1 MNDFSSYI
9 GIIGGGISGL
19 TLGCTLKKYRINT
32 IIFEKEPHLHDEGAG
47 ISISPN
53 GLIALEHL
61 DLKNELEQAIE
72 DKKRALAEAENT
84 RRRGIKD
91 LEQSRKYGHL
101 SFAREM
107 LSVVDSLESA
117 VNSSPQNKDELSDEI
132 KNFIVGVEMTLEQ
145 LKQVFNNHNIS
156 KIDPQGDKFD
166 YNVHQAMF
174 EKETD
179 EVEPGLIIEV
189 MQPGWSL
196 HDRLLR
202 PAMVGVSKKK
212 INKD

>member
-1 MNDFSSYI
+1 MTKNKTKKQVSSD
-9 GIIGGGISGL
+9 S
-19 TLGCTLKKYRINT
+19 KKNENNNIDENENEE
-32 IIFEKEPHLHDEGAG
+32 IIFEDNNDNNVLNSEE
-47 ISISPN
+47 
-53 GLIALEHL
+53 E
-61 DLKNELEQAIE
+61 LKKELEQAIE

-101 SFAREM
+101 AFAREM

-117 VNSSPQNKDELSDEI
+117 VNSSPQNKDELADET

-179 EVEPGLIIEV
+179 EFEPGLIIEV

-212 INKD
+212 TDKD

>member
-1 MNDFSSYI
+1 MTKNKTKKQVSSNSKNNENNNI
-9 GIIGGGISGL
+9 EENKDEEILSDDKNNLIFDEE
-19 TLGCTLKKYRINT
+19 LKK
-32 IIFEKEPHLHDEGAG
+32 
-47 ISISPN
+47 
-53 GLIALEHL
+53 
-61 DLKNELEQAIE
+61 ELEQAIE
-72 DKKRALAEAENT
+72 DKKRALADAENT

-91 LEQSRKYGHL
+91 LEQSRKYGHISL
-101 SFAREM
+101 AREM

-117 VNSSPQNKDELSDEI
+117 ANSSPQNKDELTDEI

-212 INKD
+212 ANKD

>member
-1 MNDFSSYI
+1 MTKNKTKKQVSSESKNNENNSFEENKVEEVLSEDNKDFNSEEE
-9 GIIGGGISGL
+9 
-19 TLGCTLKKYRINT
+19 LKK
-32 IIFEKEPHLHDEGAG
+32 
-47 ISISPN
+47 
-53 GLIALEHL
+53 
-61 DLKNELEQAIE
+61 ELEQAIE
-72 DKKRALAEAENT
+72 DKKRALADAENT

-91 LEQSRKYGHL
+91 LEQLRKYGHI

-107 LSVVDSLESA
+107 LSVIDSLESA
-117 VNSSPQNKDELSDEI
+117 VNSSPQNKDQLTDEI

>member
-1 MNDFSSYI
+1 MTKNKTKKQFSSDSKKNENNNI
-9 GIIGGGISGL
+9 EENENEEVVSQDNNDL
-19 TLGCTLKKYRINT
+19 NSDEDLKK
-32 IIFEKEPHLHDEGAG
+32 
-47 ISISPN
+47 
-53 GLIALEHL
+53 
-61 DLKNELEQAIE
+61 ELEQAIE
-72 DKKRALAEAENT
+72 DKKRALADAENT

-91 LEQSRKYGHL
+91 LEQSRKYGHISL
-101 SFAREM
+101 AREM

-117 VNSSPQNKDELSDEI
+117 VNSSPQNKDELTDEI

-179 EVEPGLIIEV
+179 EVEPGLVIEV

>member
-1 MNDFSSYI
+1 MTKNKTKKQVSSVSKKNENNNIEDNENEEVVSQDNNDLNSDED
-9 GIIGGGISGL
+9 
-19 TLGCTLKKYRINT
+19 LKK
-32 IIFEKEPHLHDEGAG
+32 
-47 ISISPN
+47 
-53 GLIALEHL
+53 
-61 DLKNELEQAIE
+61 ELEQAIE
-72 DKKRALAEAENT
+72 DKKRALADAENT

-91 LEQSRKYGHL
+91 LEQSRKYGHI

-117 VNSSPQNKDELSDEI
+117 VISSPQNKDELSDEI

-179 EVEPGLIIEV
+179 EVEPGVIIEV

-212 INKD
+212 TNKN

>member
-1 MNDFSSYI
+1 MTKNKTKKQDSSKNGNDNIVEKKDEEAVFDDNNYLNSEQE
-9 GIIGGGISGL
+9 
-19 TLGCTLKKYRINT
+19 LKK
-32 IIFEKEPHLHDEGAG
+32 
-47 ISISPN
+47 
-53 GLIALEHL
+53 
-61 DLKNELEQAIE
+61 ELEQAIE

-117 VNSSPQNKDELSDEI
+117 VNSSPKNKDDLKDEI

-156 KIDPQGDKFD
+156 KIDPQGDRFD
-166 YNVHQAMF
+166 YNIHQAMF
-174 EKETD
+174 EKETN
-179 EVEPGLIIEV
+179 EVEPGIIIEV

-212 INKD
+212 NNKD

>member
-1 MNDFSSYI
+1 MTKNKTKKQDSSDNGNDNIEEKKDKEAVSDDNNNLNFEQD
-9 GIIGGGISGL
+9 
-19 TLGCTLKKYRINT
+19 LKK
-32 IIFEKEPHLHDEGAG
+32 
-47 ISISPN
+47 
-53 GLIALEHL
+53 
-61 DLKNELEQAIE
+61 ELEQAIE

-107 LSVVDSLESA
+107 LSVADSLESA
-117 VNSSPQNKDELSDEI
+117 VNSSPQNKDELTEEI

-212 INKD
+212 ITKD

>member
-1 MNDFSSYI
+1 MTKNKTKKQVSSDSKKNENNNIEKNENEEVVSEDINDNNNLNSEED
-9 GIIGGGISGL
+9 
-19 TLGCTLKKYRINT
+19 LKK
-32 IIFEKEPHLHDEGAG
+32 
-47 ISISPN
+47 
-53 GLIALEHL
+53 
-61 DLKNELEQAIE
+61 ELEQAIE
-72 DKKRALAEAENT
+72 DKKRALADAENT

-91 LEQSRKYGHL
+91 LEQLRKYGHI

-107 LSVVDSLESA
+107 LSVIDSLESA
-117 VNSSPQNKDELSDEI
+117 VNSSPQNKDQLTDET

-179 EVEPGLIIEV
+179 EVEPGVIIEV

-212 INKD
+212 TNKN

>member
-1 MNDFSSYI
+1 MKKNKAKKHVPSDTDNDETNNIEVSKDEKSVPEDN
-9 GIIGGGISGL
+9 GPISDEA
-19 TLGCTLKKYRINT
+19 LKM
-32 IIFEKEPHLHDEGAG
+32 
-47 ISISPN
+47 
-53 GLIALEHL
+53 
-61 DLKNELEQAIE
+61 ELEQAIE

-117 VNSSPQNKDELSDEI
+117 VNATPQNKDSLTDEL

-156 KIDPQGDKFD
+156 KIDPHGDKFD
-166 YNVHQAMF
+166 YNIHQAMF

-179 EVEPGLIIEV
+179 KVEPGIIIEV

-212 INKD
+212 INKE

>member
-1 MNDFSSYI
+1 MTKNKTKKQVSSDSKNNENSNFEGNKVEEVVSEDNNDFNSDED
-9 GIIGGGISGL
+9 
-19 TLGCTLKKYRINT
+19 LKK
-32 IIFEKEPHLHDEGAG
+32 
-47 ISISPN
+47 
-53 GLIALEHL
+53 
-61 DLKNELEQAIE
+61 ELEQAIE

-117 VNSSPQNKDELSDEI
+117 VNSSPQNKDELSDET

-212 INKD
+212 STKTKS

>member
-1 MNDFSSYI
+1 MTKNKTKKQDSSNLSNNGKDNIEENKVEEVLSKDDNDFNSDED
-9 GIIGGGISGL
+9 
-19 TLGCTLKKYRINT
+19 LKK
-32 IIFEKEPHLHDEGAG
+32 
-47 ISISPN
+47 
-53 GLIALEHL
+53 
-61 DLKNELEQAIE
+61 ELEQAIE

-101 SFAREM
+101 AFAREM

-117 VNSSPQNKDELSDEI
+117 VNSSPQNKDELTDET

-212 INKD
+212 ANKD

>member
-1 MNDFSSYI
+1 MTKNKTKKQASSDSEKNDNNTEENENEEVVSENNNDLNSDEE
-9 GIIGGGISGL
+9 
-19 TLGCTLKKYRINT
+19 LKK
-32 IIFEKEPHLHDEGAG
+32 
-47 ISISPN
+47 
-53 GLIALEHL
+53 
-61 DLKNELEQAIE
+61 ELEQAIE

-117 VNSSPQNKDELSDEI
+117 VNSSPQNKDELTDEI

-212 INKD
+212 TNKD

>member
-1 MNDFSSYI
+1 MTKNKTKKQDSSNNGNANI
-9 GIIGGGISGL
+9 QENKDEEAVFGDDNNLNSEEE
-19 TLGCTLKKYRINT
+19 LKK
-32 IIFEKEPHLHDEGAG
+32 D
-47 ISISPN
+47 
-53 GLIALEHL
+53 
-61 DLKNELEQAIE
+61 LEQAIE

-91 LEQSRKYGHL
+91 LELSRKYGHL
-101 SFAREM
+101 AFSREM

-117 VNSSPQNKDELSDEI
+117 VNSSPQNKDELTDET

-212 INKD
+212 ANKD

>member
-1 MNDFSSYI
+1 MTKNKTKKQDSSDNGNDNIEEKKDKEAVSDDNNNLNFEQD
-9 GIIGGGISGL
+9 
-19 TLGCTLKKYRINT
+19 LKK
-32 IIFEKEPHLHDEGAG
+32 
-47 ISISPN
+47 
-53 GLIALEHL
+53 
-61 DLKNELEQAIE
+61 ELEQAIE

-107 LSVVDSLESA
+107 LSVADSLESA
-117 VNSSPQNKDELSDEI
+117 VNSSPQNKDELTDEI

-212 INKD
+212 ANKD

>member
-1 MNDFSSYI
+1 MTKNKTKKQVSSDSKNNENSNFEGNKVEEVVSEDNNDFNSDEN
-9 GIIGGGISGL
+9 
-19 TLGCTLKKYRINT
+19 LKK
-32 IIFEKEPHLHDEGAG
+32 
-47 ISISPN
+47 
-53 GLIALEHL
+53 
-61 DLKNELEQAIE
+61 ELEQAIE

-117 VNSSPQNKDELSDEI
+117 VNSSPQNKDELTDET

-212 INKD
+212 TNKN

>member
-1 MNDFSSYI
+1 MKKNKAKKQFPSDTDNNEINNIEGSKDEKSVPEDN
-9 GIIGGGISGL
+9 GL
-19 TLGCTLKKYRINT
+19 NLDETLKM
-32 IIFEKEPHLHDEGAG
+32 
-47 ISISPN
+47 
-53 GLIALEHL
+53 
-61 DLKNELEQAIE
+61 ELEQAIE

-117 VNSSPQNKDELSDEI
+117 VNATPQNKDSLTDEL

-156 KIDPQGDKFD
+156 KIDPHGDKFD

-174 EKETD
+174 EKEND
-179 EVEPGLIIEV
+179 DVEPGVIIEV

>member
-1 MNDFSSYI
+1 MTKNKTKKQDTSNNGNDNIEENKDEEAVFDDNNNLNSEEE
-9 GIIGGGISGL
+9 
-19 TLGCTLKKYRINT
+19 LKK
-32 IIFEKEPHLHDEGAG
+32 
-47 ISISPN
+47 
-53 GLIALEHL
+53 
-61 DLKNELEQAIE
+61 ELEQAIE
-72 DKKRALAEAENT
+72 DKKRALADAENT

-91 LEQSRKYGHL
+91 LEQSRKYGHV

-212 INKD
+212 TNNN

>member
-1 MNDFSSYI
+1 MTKNKTKKQVSSDSKNNENSNFEENKVEEVVSEDNSDFNSDED
-9 GIIGGGISGL
+9 
-19 TLGCTLKKYRINT
+19 LKK
-32 IIFEKEPHLHDEGAG
+32 
-47 ISISPN
+47 
-53 GLIALEHL
+53 
-61 DLKNELEQAIE
+61 ELEQAIE
-72 DKKRALAEAENT
+72 DKKRALADAENT

-91 LEQSRKYGHL
+91 LEQTRKYGHI

-179 EVEPGLIIEV
+179 EVEPGVIIEV
-189 MQPGWSL
+189 MQPGWTL

-212 INKD
+212 TNKN

>member
-1 MNDFSSYI
+1 MTKNKTKKQVSSDSKKNENNNIEKNENEEVVSEDINDNNDLNSEED
-9 GIIGGGISGL
+9 
-19 TLGCTLKKYRINT
+19 LKK
-32 IIFEKEPHLHDEGAG
+32 
-47 ISISPN
+47 
-53 GLIALEHL
+53 
-61 DLKNELEQAIE
+61 ELEQAIE
-72 DKKRALAEAENT
+72 DKKRALADAENT

-91 LEQSRKYGHL
+91 LEQLRKYGHI

-107 LSVVDSLESA
+107 LSVIDSLESA
-117 VNSSPQNKDELSDEI
+117 VNSSPQNKDQLTDEI

-212 INKD
+212 ANKD

>member
-1 MNDFSSYI
+1 MTKNKTKKQDSSNKGNANI
-9 GIIGGGISGL
+9 QENKDEEAVFGDDNNLNSEEE
-19 TLGCTLKKYRINT
+19 LKK
-32 IIFEKEPHLHDEGAG
+32 
-47 ISISPN
+47 
-53 GLIALEHL
+53 
-61 DLKNELEQAIE
+61 ELEKAIE
-72 DKKRALAEAENT
+72 DKKRALADAENT

-117 VNSSPQNKDELSDEI
+117 VNSTPKNKDDLKDEI

-156 KIDPQGDKFD
+156 KIDPQGDRFD
-166 YNVHQAMF
+166 YNIHQAMF
-174 EKETD
+174 EKETH
-179 EVEPGLIIEV
+179 EVEPGIIIEV

-212 INKD
+212 NNKD

>member
-1 MNDFSSYI
+1 MTKNKTKKQDSSNSSNNGNDNIEENENEEVVSEDNYDNNDI
-9 GIIGGGISGL
+9 NPEEE
-19 TLGCTLKKYRINT
+19 LKK
-32 IIFEKEPHLHDEGAG
+32 
-47 ISISPN
+47 
-53 GLIALEHL
+53 
-61 DLKNELEQAIE
+61 ELEQAIE

-101 SFAREM
+101 AFAREM

-117 VNSSPQNKDELSDEI
+117 VNSSPRNKDELSDEI

-179 EVEPGLIIEV
+179 EFEPGLIIEV

-212 INKD
+212 TNKN

>member
-1 MNDFSSYI
+1 MTKNKTKKQVPSDSKKNENNNIEENENEVVVSEDNNDNNDLNSEEE
-9 GIIGGGISGL
+9 
-19 TLGCTLKKYRINT
+19 LKK
-32 IIFEKEPHLHDEGAG
+32 
-47 ISISPN
+47 
-53 GLIALEHL
+53 
-61 DLKNELEQAIE
+61 ELEQAIE

-179 EVEPGLIIEV
+179 EVEPGVIIEV
-189 MQPGWSL
+189 MQPGWTL

-212 INKD
+212 TNKN

>member
-1 MNDFSSYI
+1 MTKNKTKKQGSSNLSNNGNDNIEDNKVEEVVSEDDNDFNSDED
-9 GIIGGGISGL
+9 
-19 TLGCTLKKYRINT
+19 LKK
-32 IIFEKEPHLHDEGAG
+32 
-47 ISISPN
+47 
-53 GLIALEHL
+53 
-61 DLKNELEQAIE
+61 ELEQAIE

-101 SFAREM
+101 AFAREM

-117 VNSSPQNKDELSDEI
+117 VNSSPQNKDELTDET

-212 INKD
+212 ANKD

>member
-1 MNDFSSYI
+1 MTKNKSKKQDSSNNRNDNIEEKKDEEAVFDDNHY
-9 GIIGGGISGL
+9 L
-19 TLGCTLKKYRINT
+19 NPEQELKK
-32 IIFEKEPHLHDEGAG
+32 
-47 ISISPN
+47 
-53 GLIALEHL
+53 
-61 DLKNELEQAIE
+61 ELEQAIE

-117 VNSSPQNKDELSDEI
+117 VNSSPKNKDDLKDEI

-156 KIDPQGDKFD
+156 KIDPQGDRFD
-166 YNVHQAMF
+166 YNIHQAMF
-174 EKETD
+174 EKETN
-179 EVEPGLIIEV
+179 EVEPGIIIEV

-212 INKD
+212 NNKD

>member
-1 MNDFSSYI
+1 MTKNKTKKQDSSNLSNNGKDNIEENKVEEVLSKDNNDFNSDED
-9 GIIGGGISGL
+9 
-19 TLGCTLKKYRINT
+19 LKK
-32 IIFEKEPHLHDEGAG
+32 
-47 ISISPN
+47 
-53 GLIALEHL
+53 
-61 DLKNELEQAIE
+61 ELEQAIE

-101 SFAREM
+101 AFAREM

-117 VNSSPQNKDELSDEI
+117 VNSSPQNKDELTDET

-156 KIDPQGDKFD
+156 KIDPLGDKFD

-212 INKD
+212 ANKD

>member
-1 MNDFSSYI
+1 MTKNKTKKQASSDSEKNDNNNIEENENEEVVSENNDLNSDEE
-9 GIIGGGISGL
+9 
-19 TLGCTLKKYRINT
+19 LKK
-32 IIFEKEPHLHDEGAG
+32 
-47 ISISPN
+47 
-53 GLIALEHL
+53 
-61 DLKNELEQAIE
+61 ELEQAIE

-117 VNSSPQNKDELSDEI
+117 VNSSPQNKDELTDEI

-212 INKD
+212 TNKD

>member
-1 MNDFSSYI
+1 MTKNKTKKQVSSETKNNANNNIEENNDEEVVSKDINVLNSDED
-9 GIIGGGISGL
+9 
-19 TLGCTLKKYRINT
+19 LKK
-32 IIFEKEPHLHDEGAG
+32 
-47 ISISPN
+47 
-53 GLIALEHL
+53 
-61 DLKNELEQAIE
+61 ELEQAIE

-117 VNSSPQNKDELSDEI
+117 VNSSPQNKDELTDEI

-212 INKD
+212 SIKTKS

>member
-1 MNDFSSYI
+1 MTKNKTKKQVSSDSKNNENSNFEENKVEEVMSEDNNDFNSDED
-9 GIIGGGISGL
+9 
-19 TLGCTLKKYRINT
+19 LKK
-32 IIFEKEPHLHDEGAG
+32 
-47 ISISPN
+47 
-53 GLIALEHL
+53 
-61 DLKNELEQAIE
+61 ELEQAIE

-132 KNFIVGVEMTLEQ
+132 KNLIVGVEMTLEQ

-179 EVEPGLIIEV
+179 EVEPGVIIEV

-212 INKD
+212 TNKT

>member
-1 MNDFSSYI
+1 MTKNKTKKQDSSNSSNNGNDNIEENKDQEAVFDDNNNLNSEEE
-9 GIIGGGISGL
+9 
-19 TLGCTLKKYRINT
+19 LKK
-32 IIFEKEPHLHDEGAG
+32 
-47 ISISPN
+47 
-53 GLIALEHL
+53 
-61 DLKNELEQAIE
+61 ELEQAIE
-72 DKKRALAEAENT
+72 DKKRALADAENT

-91 LEQSRKYGHL
+91 LEQSRKYGHISL
-101 SFAREM
+101 AREM
-107 LSVVDSLESA
+107 LSVVDSPESA
-117 VNSSPQNKDELSDEI
+117 VNSSPQNKDELTDEI

-166 YNVHQAMF
+166 YNFHQAMF

-212 INKD
+212 TNKD

>member
-1 MNDFSSYI
+1 MTKNKTKKQVSSDSKNNENNSFEENKVEEVLSEDNKDFNSDED
-9 GIIGGGISGL
+9 
-19 TLGCTLKKYRINT
+19 LKK
-32 IIFEKEPHLHDEGAG
+32 
-47 ISISPN
+47 
-53 GLIALEHL
+53 
-61 DLKNELEQAIE
+61 ELEQAIE

-117 VNSSPQNKDELSDEI
+117 VNSSPQNKDELTDEI

-212 INKD
+212 ANKD

>member
-1 MNDFSSYI
+1 MTKNKTKKQGSSNLSNNGNDNIEESKVEEVVSEDNNVFNSDED
-9 GIIGGGISGL
+9 
-19 TLGCTLKKYRINT
+19 LKK
-32 IIFEKEPHLHDEGAG
+32 
-47 ISISPN
+47 
-53 GLIALEHL
+53 
-61 DLKNELEQAIE
+61 ELEQAIE
-72 DKKRALAEAENT
+72 DKKRALADAENT

-117 VNSSPQNKDELSDEI
+117 VNSSPQNKDELTDET

-202 PAMVGVSKKK
+202 PAMVVVSMGPEIKK
-212 INKD
+212 

>member
-1 MNDFSSYI
+1 MTKNKTKKQDSSNLSNNGKDNIEENKVEEVLSKDNNDFNSDED
-9 GIIGGGISGL
+9 
-19 TLGCTLKKYRINT
+19 LKK
-32 IIFEKEPHLHDEGAG
+32 
-47 ISISPN
+47 
-53 GLIALEHL
+53 
-61 DLKNELEQAIE
+61 ELEQAIE

-101 SFAREM
+101 AFAREM

-117 VNSSPQNKDELSDEI
+117 VNSSPQNKDELADET

-212 INKD
+212 ANKD

>member
-1 MNDFSSYI
+1 MTKNKTKKQDSSNNGNANI
-9 GIIGGGISGL
+9 QENKDEEAVFGDDNNLNSEEE
-19 TLGCTLKKYRINT
+19 LKK
-32 IIFEKEPHLHDEGAG
+32 
-47 ISISPN
+47 
-53 GLIALEHL
+53 
-61 DLKNELEQAIE
+61 ELEQAIE
-72 DKKRALAEAENT
+72 DKKRALADAENT
-84 RRRGIKD
+84 RRRSIKD
-91 LEQSRKYGHL
+91 LEQSRKYGHISL
-101 SFAREM
+101 AREM

-117 VNSSPQNKDELSDEI
+117 VNSSPQNKDELTDEI

-212 INKD
+212 ANKD

>member
-1 MNDFSSYI
+1 MTKNKTKKQISSDSKNNENNSFEKNKVEEVVSEDNNDFNSDED
-9 GIIGGGISGL
+9 
-19 TLGCTLKKYRINT
+19 LKK
-32 IIFEKEPHLHDEGAG
+32 
-47 ISISPN
+47 
-53 GLIALEHL
+53 
-61 DLKNELEQAIE
+61 ELEQAIE

-117 VNSSPQNKDELSDEI
+117 VNSSPQNKDELTEEI

-212 INKD
+212 AHKD

>member
-1 MNDFSSYI
+1 MTKNKTKKQNSSNPSNNGNDNIEENKDEAVSDDNNNLNSEEE
-9 GIIGGGISGL
+9 
-19 TLGCTLKKYRINT
+19 LKK
-32 IIFEKEPHLHDEGAG
+32 
-47 ISISPN
+47 
-53 GLIALEHL
+53 
-61 DLKNELEQAIE
+61 ELEQAIE
-72 DKKRALAEAENT
+72 DKKRALADAENT
-84 RRRGIKD
+84 RRRGVKD

-117 VNSSPQNKDELSDEI
+117 VNSSPQNKDELTDET

-179 EVEPGLIIEV
+179 EVEPGIIIEV

-212 INKD
+212 ANKD

>member
-1 MNDFSSYI
+1 MTKNKTKKQDSSNLSNNGNDNIEENKNEEAAFEDNNNLNSEEE
-9 GIIGGGISGL
+9 
-19 TLGCTLKKYRINT
+19 LKK
-32 IIFEKEPHLHDEGAG
+32 
-47 ISISPN
+47 
-53 GLIALEHL
+53 
-61 DLKNELEQAIE
+61 ELEQAIE
-72 DKKRALAEAENT
+72 DKKRALADAENT
-84 RRRGIKD
+84 RRRSIKD
-91 LEQSRKYGHL
+91 LEQSRKYGHISL
-101 SFAREM
+101 AREM

-117 VNSSPQNKDELSDEI
+117 VNSSPQNKDELTDEI

-179 EVEPGLIIEV
+179 EVEPGVIIEV

-212 INKD
+212 ANKD